1 MPQGTNGLYNLI
13 NKRTDHTANLS
24 GGKTADG
31 SDIVSYTTDS
41 RNSSSSNRL
50 WRLEE
55 TDAIEREPE
64 TPDTP
69 EVPDGPEEPET
80 PETPETPDT
89 PDIPDAIASA
99 SLLEYALGYDPMTK
113 ILHFGSET
121 PELLTFRVHVYS
133 SSGKCVRTF
142 RASDQ
147 CSMADLPKGVYIIV
161 WREEGKSCSVK
172 LAL

>member
-1 MPQGTNGLYNLI
+1 MLFRSP
-13 NKRTDHTANLS
+13 D
-24 GGKTADG
+24 
-31 SDIVSYTTDS
+31 
-41 RNSSSSNRL
+41 
-50 WRLEE
+50 
-55 TDAIEREPE
+55 

-69 EVPDGPEEPET
+69 DT
-80 PETPETPDT
+80 PETPETPDTPDTPET